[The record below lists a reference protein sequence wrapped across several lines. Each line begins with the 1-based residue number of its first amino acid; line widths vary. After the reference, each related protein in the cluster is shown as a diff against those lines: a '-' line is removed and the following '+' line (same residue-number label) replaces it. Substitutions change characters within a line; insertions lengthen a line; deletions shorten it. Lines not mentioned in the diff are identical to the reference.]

1 MYDIIGSWTEV
12 MTAFI
17 DFVEGRRKGFEPV
30 ILVAHNARRF
40 DVPFIMKESRACSID
55 VPSHWYFVDTIDLAK
70 TMLKKRFGTCI
81 AYLPIPVGLFAL
93 FNATSSR
100 DSKQKPLWSSFL
112 VKLP

>member
-1 MYDIIGSWTEV
+1 

-17 DFVEGRRKGFEPV
+17 DFVEGRRKGIEPV

-70 TMLKKRFGTCI
+70 AMLKKRFGTHV
-81 AYLPIPVGLFAL
+81 AYLTITVKFLHYSMQRSLRIKKETP
-93 FNATSSR
+93 SSC
-100 DSKQKPLWSSFL
+100 FL
-112 VKLP
+112 VELP